1 MTKENYLVN
10 FLICVESRYVS
21 ADVEVKNKSF
31 FEIRK
36 KNLKITNNEKL
47 KKT

>member
-1 MTKENYLVN
+1 MNC
-10 FLICVESRYVS
+10 LIYVESRCES